1 MNKLK
6 QLAQLVHDRLGCVPP
21 FGLAYKIY
29 DFIAGSVDCACCKFW
44 RGIFIGILLG
54 VGLALIF

>member
-6 QLAQLVHDRLGCVPP
+6 QLFQIAHDKLGCAPP

-44 RGIFIGILLG
+44 RGTFLGIILG
-54 VGLALIF
+54 VGLALVF